1 MRKFHIDYS
10 HNLRSE
16 ELVVV
21 PSFVVPS
28 TTLHVNKF
36 HPLVPVLNSWTCWKK
51 GIGFWFE
58 ELKGQQIHFITC
70 PEGLCTSLMSCS
82 SLKFGQD
89 QLLAFTLLPS
99 FSVPFYSRH
108 VLPRKTDFNQTISQ
122 TLLCPPAECILQPSA
137 SLACIY
143 SAVFSFSSSCFPN
156 SLCVD
161 CQSQAALSQREK
173 LCPWSCCFGEPST
186 VLAGTLCRGLLLK
199 SLHRH
204 LSMSK
209 VCVLQSS
216 PAFCG
221 PGLYTVVGKWLNSL
235 AYCIVA
241 ILQFNSLLIPVLSPH
256 FLSNELRLLL
266 KISPSFSF
274 MAVLTISHLIYEG
287 SSVAKSCRIF
297 LLPWFWPIT
306 PLLYKT
312 VLIYKSEHNSV
323 DRTSQQPLITLMIN
337 VTSVISLANFSMLY

>member
-1 MRKFHIDYS
+1 MSTCRVYS
-10 HNLRSE
+10 SAFSITCMHLFCCLQFLILLFSE
-16 ELVVV
+16 QPLCWLPKPSSTVAEGEAVPLVLLFWRAQHSFSWHSLQRVV
-21 PSFVVPS
+21 AEISAQTP
-28 TTLHVNKF
+28 LHV
-36 HPLVPVLNSWTCWKK
+36 
-51 GIGFWFE
+51 
-58 ELKGQQIHFITC
+58 
-70 PEGLCTSLMSCS
+70 
-82 SLKFGQD
+82 
-89 QLLAFTLLPS
+89 
-99 FSVPFYSRH
+99 
-108 VLPRKTDFNQTISQ
+108 
-122 TLLCPPAECILQPSA
+122 
-137 SLACIY
+137 
-143 SAVFSFSSSCFPN
+143 
-156 SLCVD
+156 
-161 CQSQAALSQREK
+161 QS
-173 LCPWSCCFGEPST
+173 
-186 VLAGTLCRGLLLK
+186 
-199 SLHRH
+199 
-204 LSMSK
+204 
-209 VCVLQSS
+209 LQSS

-337 VTSVISLANFSMLY
+337 VMSVISLANFSMLY